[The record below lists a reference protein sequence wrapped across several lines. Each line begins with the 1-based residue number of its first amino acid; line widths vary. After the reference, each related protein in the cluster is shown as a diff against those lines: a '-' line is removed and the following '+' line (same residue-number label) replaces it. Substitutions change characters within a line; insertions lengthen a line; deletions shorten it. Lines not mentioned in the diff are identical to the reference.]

1 MQSLLFI
8 ITKLCSKYAQFDKIF
23 YHKTWSETEIAI
35 SYPAGNQ
42 DLGFLASSFF
52 FHLLFKNHALEN
64 KFDSVCFAHLSSLC
78 VCNATSKY
86 LLGERTKERN
96 RNQNCYQGKFN

>member
-78 VCNATSKY
+78 LLCYLKISPWGKDERKKQKSK
-86 LLGERTKERN
+86 LLS
-96 RNQNCYQGKFN
+96 GKV